1 MKHTLKIF
9 WMTLG
14 FLCLGLGTM
23 GIVLPILPTVPF
35 YMATLFFFANSSEK
49 LHSWFLE
56 TNLYKKHLDSFVQ
69 KRAMTMN
76 KTQNHGNGN
85 RAHGNRI
92 FMHEKCN
99 RWQNLSDR
107 GLDLPCIVFFLE
119 SKNRKRNTGRCRIT

>member
-14 FLCLGLGTM
+14 FLCLGLGTV

-49 LHSWFLE
+49 LHSWFIG
-56 TNLYKKHLDSFVQ
+56 TNLYKKRQFCAEKSHDHG
-69 KRAMTMN
+69 N
-76 KTQNHGNGN
+76 KTPHHGNGN
-85 RAHGNRI
+85 CNHGHRI
-92 FMHEKCN
+92 FMYEKCAD
-99 RWQNLSDR
+99 WQNLSDR